1 MFVRIGMAPG
11 CTLSTIAV
19 AWSLL
24 LGECIERVLPF
35 VEMARYTGS
44 YESSFND
51 VQNSHV
57 VCMQSVKC
65 GYQGNT
71 LVNMGYK

>member
-1 MFVRIGMAPG
+1 MFMRIGMAPG

-44 YESSFND
+44 YE
-51 VQNSHV
+51 
-57 VCMQSVKC
+57 
-65 GYQGNT
+65 
-71 LVNMGYK
+71 LL